1 MENENISFTEFE
13 EAFDGSADYQTD
25 GNEDAATEEDI
36 VLSDEPETVSEEGQ
50 TGGETAQDD
59 AQEQP
64 ADGSESK
71 EDQPAQQEE
80 TFILKVNK
88 EEKTCSREEVI
99 TLAQKGA
106 DYDRVKEQLEKSRQE
121 NTELQSKLTAQQDAM
136 SVLEELAKDS
146 GTDLTGLMKS
156 LRIGLLKK
164 QGLSEDA
171 ANERLLRLAAEKENA
186 SLKAAAAEAKT
197 EPTGADRAQRE
208 IAEFRESYPDTEL
221 SKELLDKLMGDVQGG
236 MTLTQAYR
244 KYESAQKDAQIAELQ
259 RQLAAEKQNKE
270 NLASSP
276 GSQSDSGGKRTKSD
290 YDDFLEAFE

>member
-36 VLSDEPETVSEEGQ
+36 VLSDEPETVSEEEQ

-106 DYDRVKEQLEKSRQE
+106 DYDRVKDQLEKSRQE

-186 SLKAAAAEAKT
+186 SLKAAAAEAKA
-197 EPTGADRAQRE
+197 EPTSADRAQRE